1 MPETNNHILIEC
13 NFSEA
18 VWVKIAD
25 RYQFHPSLKP
35 FKKVPRSNKMSMQTS
50 FSSFGGSF
58 EMNIIKG
65 SLSNKRAPF

>member
-1 MPETNNHILIEC
+1 MPETNDHILIEC

-50 FSSFGGSF
+50 FSSFGGSL
-58 EMNIIKG
+58 MNIIKG